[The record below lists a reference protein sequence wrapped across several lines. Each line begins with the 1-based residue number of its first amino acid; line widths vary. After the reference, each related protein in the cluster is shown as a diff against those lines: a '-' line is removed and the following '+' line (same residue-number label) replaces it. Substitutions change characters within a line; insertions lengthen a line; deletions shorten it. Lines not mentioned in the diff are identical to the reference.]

1 MIREGMMR
9 ISHTVRLAT
18 LCWVLC
24 LGIVD
29 ARGDDFPAR
38 PITIIVPFG
47 AGGGL
52 DGIVRAVTQAL
63 PKELGQPAVII
74 NRPGGQGIIGA
85 NAAIE
90 PAADGYT
97 LFFTSLA
104 TLNNAL
110 VRSFPF
116 EVFDKFE
123 PVAQAGSGSYCLFA
137 NSGVPVDSLEEL
149 VTYAKKNPNKLNYG
163 AQAPSTTL
171 GMEMLKRKADID
183 IQAIPFGGSG
193 PAATALISDQIQL
206 LIDGAG
212 GSNLQFVDAGKIKPL
227 ACTDRVRSPVFPDIP
242 TIEQAGYP
250 GIVVTNTV
258 GFWVRRGLDP
268 ERLKKLEAAIM
279 KATAEPATVKT
290 VAAIGYRAEAGTA
303 AQLLERVKSERA
315 FFTEAAKLSNY
326 EPR

>member
-1 MIREGMMR
+1 MR
-9 ISHTVRLAT
+9 INQAMRLAT
-18 LCWVLC
+18 LCWTFY
-24 LGIVD
+24 LGVVV
-29 ARGDDFPAR
+29 ARADDFPAR
-38 PITIIVPFG
+38 PITVIVPFG

-52 DGIVRAVTQAL
+52 DGIVRAVVQSL
-63 PKELGQPAVII
+63 PKELGQPAVIL

-90 PAADGYT
+90 APADGYT

-104 TLNNAL
+104 TLNDSL
-110 VRSFPF
+110 VRNFPF
-116 EVFDKFE
+116 EVLDKFE
-123 PVAQAGSGSYCLFA
+123 PVARAGSGSYCLFA
-137 NSGVPVDSLEEL
+137 NSSVPVASLEEL
-149 VTYAKKNPNKLNYG
+149 VAYAKKNPNKLNYG

-171 GMEMLKRKADID
+171 GMEMLKRKANID

-212 GSNLQFVDAGKIKPL
+212 GSNLQFVEAGKIKPL

-268 ERLKKLEAAIM
+268 ERLKKLETAIM
-279 KATAEPATVKT
+279 KASADPVTIKT
-290 VAAIGYRAEAGTA
+290 VAAIGYRADAGTA
-303 AQLLERVKSERA
+303 TQLLERVKSERA